1 MQAERC
7 TQRTGSET
15 PGGESPYS
23 SLQKQDQKKKKKKK
37 RAAVK
42 DVESGEMSRGGHLV
56 VSHTHQR
63 AVGSE
68 VACGSSGGTPKRGSD
83 RCMPL
88 TRIRA

>member
-1 MQAERC
+1 M
-7 TQRTGSET
+7 QRTGSET

-23 SLQKQDQKKKKKKK
+23 SLQSKTNKKKKK

-68 VACGSSGGTPKRGSD
+68 VACGSSRGTLKRGSD